1 MRPNP
6 ANVSEHADSSIAA
19 LLDPDSAF
27 LELSPLAAHEVYPDT
42 LPGAGIVT
50 GIGTI
55 SGRRCMIVANDP
67 TVKGGAYYPL
77 TVKKHLRAQQVALE
91 NRLPCVYLVE
101 SGGAALPYQSNVFP
115 DHVSWREPRCLRF
128 RCDVEHGSRDLVSV
142 GHLWLLCGSC
152 QLRGLSDQS

>member
-1 MRPNP
+1 MARPHSRMCNTHP
-6 ANVSEHADSSIAA
+6 DTADISIAA

-27 LELSPLAAHEVYPDT
+27 LELSPLAAHEVYPDE
-42 LPGAGIVT
+42 LPGAGIIT
-50 GIGTI
+50 GIGTV

-115 DHVSWREPRCLRF
+115 DHVSC
-128 RCDVEHGSRDLVSV
+128 VEAAAVRRRAVMGI
-142 GHLWLLCGSC
+142 
-152 QLRGLSDQS
+152 RGGGTRRARRSNAHER